1 MANKN
6 DDLSDTLSYKIGY
19 GIAWV
24 IGWLAGVIVKTMFA
38 GIVTASQACT
48 PLIFIYLGL
57 VISAMISCALI
68 GNCIAVILVIVLVA
82 IIAGIWIRQKEAPH
96 RDRVK
101 FFNNVFETL
110 NFKSNNGLFP
120 IFEFEE
126 NISEY
131 ATAFNFRTFIPL
143 TEWKAKKDVFEM
155 YFNTK
160 IVNIMQDKNDNR
172 LIAIVVEDKALPNTI
187 EWQDKY
193 VCMEDDVFMMGF
205 THYGILGIDLNQN
218 AHIFIAGETGSGKS
232 NLLKCFIYQAIIKD
246 YETVLIDFKR
256 GVSFSIFGEL
266 IDICYEYETAEQ
278 ILRELVEE
286 TKRRLDLF
294 REQKVE
300 NITQY
305 NKLKFAKLKR
315 KIIFID
321 ELAELLTCSDK
332 EIAKSIYSSIETL
345 TRIARAAGI
354 NLIMGIQRPDSKVI
368 TGQIKSNVSY
378 RICFHFAD
386 KEPSRIMLGNDM
398 ASTIS
403 DTKGRCVIKSS
414 EYYEV
419 QSFYFPQRESE
430 ENKPLQEQYPN
441 TETNSD
447 ENTAN
452 DLDFDFSDITKQ

>member
-1 MANKN
+1 MSNKN

-19 GIAWV
+19 GITWV
-24 IGWLAGVIVKTMFA
+24 IGWIAGVIVKTMWA

-48 PLIFIYLGL
+48 RLIFIYLGL
-57 VISAMISCALI
+57 VVCAMISCALI
-68 GNCIAVILVIVLVA
+68 GNCIAVILVIVVVA
-82 IIAGIWIRQKEAPH
+82 IIAGIWIRQKEAPYN
-96 RDRVK
+96 DRVK

-120 IFEFEE
+120 SFQFEE

-143 TEWKAKKDVFEM
+143 NEWKAKKDVFEM
-155 YFNTK
+155 YFNAK
-160 IVNIMQDKNDNR
+160 IVNIMQDKEDNR
-172 LIAIVVEDKALPNTI
+172 LIAIVTEDKALPNTI

-193 VCMEDDVFMMGF
+193 VCMEDDVFMIGF
-205 THYGILGIDLNQN
+205 THYGILGVNLNQN
-218 AHIFIAGETGSGKS
+218 PHMFVAGETGSGKS

-266 IDICYEYETAEQ
+266 IDICYEYETAERV
-278 ILRELVEE
+278 LHELVEE
-286 TKRRLDLF
+286 TNNRLDLF

-305 NKLKFAKLKR
+305 NKLKFTKLKR

-321 ELAELLTCSDK
+321 ELAELLTCNDK
-332 EIAKSIYSSIETL
+332 EISKSIYSSIETL
-345 TRIARAAGI
+345 TRISRATGI
-354 NLIMGIQRPDSKVI
+354 NLIMGIQRPDSKII

-378 RICFHFAD
+378 RICFHFTD
-386 KEPSRIMLGNDM
+386 KEPSRIVLGNDM
-398 ASTIS
+398 AATIN
-403 DTKGRCVIKSS
+403 DTKGRCVIKST
-414 EYYEV
+414 EYYEL
-419 QSFYFPQRESE
+419 QTFYFPQKESE
-430 ENKPLQEQYPN
+430 EHEQIQEQTSN
-441 TETNSD
+441 TEKNSV

-452 DLDFDFSDITKQ
+452 DLDFDFSDITKK